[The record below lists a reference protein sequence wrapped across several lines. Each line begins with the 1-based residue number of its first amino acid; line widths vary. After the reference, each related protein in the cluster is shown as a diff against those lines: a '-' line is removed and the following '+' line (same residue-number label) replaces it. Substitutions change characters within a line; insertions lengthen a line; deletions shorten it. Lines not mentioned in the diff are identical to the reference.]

1 MKRSRRWVRTA
12 AVSWAAV
19 RSVAGW
25 AAVRSVTGR
34 GGVAFAGVLAV
45 SLVAVLAAAP
55 ADAPVADAARRG
67 DVDTVRNLLQRGVDV
82 QTAQADGMTALHWAA
97 LRSDVVLA
105 ETLIYAGANLEAAT
119 RIGQH
124 TPLHAASR
132 TGQPGVVR
140 ALLDAG
146 ADPRARTASG
156 ATALHLAAQA
166 GSGEAVAALLDRGAD
181 IDAQEHTWGQTPLMF
196 AAAANRL
203 DPVNVLMERGAD
215 LEIATRV
222 VDLPGLDADDRAAAY
237 RRQEVLDGFRDAAP
251 PHERQGWRPSPSQ
264 VQAAI
269 RAARQVQ
276 AFPETAPEDGD
287 GRRLSRGT
295 PRDYTERVGKQG
307 GLTALLHAAR
317 GGHTDVALA
326 LLYAGADIDRV
337 SGDHTS
343 PLQIATMNGH
353 FDLALRLIERGADP
367 NVATDAG
374 ATPLFAAL
382 NLQWAPR
389 ARYPQPR
396 AHDQQEAGYLDVM
409 EALLEAGA
417 NPNVRLDKHLWY
429 MSYNHC
435 CSESVDGATPFWRAA
450 YATDVPAM
458 KLLIAH
464 GADPHV
470 PTRAPE
476 PRRRRDGGAPDP
488 SGLPPTVP
496 GGPGVWPL
504 HAASG
509 VGYGEGFE
517 SNAHRHVP
525 DGWMPSVRY
534 LIEEVGVDVNARD
547 HDGYNAVHHAA
558 ARGDTEMVRYLVSRG
573 ADVMAVSRRGQTTA
587 DMANGPY
594 QRTLPF
600 PETLGYLEGLGAV
613 NNDNCVS
620 C

>member
-1 MKRSRRWVRTA
+1 MKLSLRA
-12 AVSWAAV
+12 GAVV
-19 RSVAGW
+19 MM
-25 AAVRSVTGR
+25 
-34 GGVAFAGVLAV
+34 
-45 SLVAVLAAAP
+45 LAALCAAP
-55 ADAPVADAARRG
+55 SLWSVVVAAAADSPVADAASRG
-67 DVDTVRNLLQRGVDV
+67 DEETVRALLERGADV
-82 QTAQADGMTALHWAA
+82 QTARPDGMTALHWAA
-97 LRSDVVLA
+97 MRSDLEVTEML
-105 ETLIYAGANLEAAT
+105 LYAGANLEATT

-124 TPLHAASR
+124 TPLHVAGRSGRA
-132 TGQPGVVR
+132 PVVQ
-140 ALLDAG
+140 ALLEAG
-146 ADPRARTASG
+146 ADPQAATASG
-156 ATALHLAAQA
+156 ATPLHLAAQA
-166 GSGEAVAALLDRGAD
+166 GNAAAAAALIDHGAD
-181 IDAQEHTWGQTPLMF
+181 VNARERTWGQTPLMF
-196 AAAANRL
+196 AAASNRL
-203 DPVNVLMERGAD
+203 GPVNVLMERGAD
-215 LEIATRV
+215 FEIATRV
-222 VDLPGLDADDRAAAY
+222 VDLPALDAMDRAAAA
-237 RRQEVLDGFRDAAP
+237 RRQQVLEGFRSAAP
-251 PHERQGWRPSPSQ
+251 PHEQTGWQPTASE
-264 VQAAI
+264 VQTAV
-269 RAARQVQ
+269 RAAREVQ
-276 AFPETAPEDGD
+276 ALADIPSGGD
-287 GRRLSRGT
+287 GPQLERGT
-295 PRDYTERVGKQG
+295 PRAYTERVGVQG

-317 GGHTDVALA
+317 QGHSEVAMA
-326 LLYAGADIDRV
+326 LLYAGADINRV

-396 AHDQQEAGYLDVM
+396 AHDQQEATYLDVM

-417 NPNVRLDKHLWY
+417 NPNVRLEKHLWY

-435 CSESVDGATPFWRAA
+435 CSESVDGSTPFWRAA
-450 YATDVPAM
+450 YATDVEAM
-458 KLLIAH
+458 KLLRAY

-470 PTRAPE
+470 PTRAPQ
-476 PRRRRDGGAPDP
+476 PRRRNGVSAAEAPPDP
-488 SGLPPTVP
+488 SGLPPVEP

-525 DGWMPSVRY
+525 DGWLPSVKY
-534 LIEEVGVDVNARD
+534 LVEEVGVDVNARD
-547 HDGYNAVHHAA
+547 HEGYTAAHHAA
-558 ARGDTEMVRYLVSRG
+558 ARGDTELVLYLVEQG

-600 PETLGYLEGLGAV
+600 PDTLALLEGLGAV

>member
-1 MKRSRRWVRTA
+1 MRTLQQAGTA
-12 AVSWAAV
+12 AARGRRSGGAA
-19 RSVAGW
+19 AGRFRRAVLT
-25 AAVRSVTGR
+25 AAAA
-34 GGVAFAGVLAV
+34 AFAA
-45 SLVAVLAAAP
+45 AAPAAP
-55 ADAPVADAARRG
+55 ADAPVADAASRG
-67 DVDTVRNLLQRGVDV
+67 DVEAVRGLLRRGADV
-82 QTAQADGMTALHWAA
+82 QTAQADGLTALHWAA
-97 LRSDVVLA
+97 MRNDVELA
-105 ETLIYAGANLEAAT
+105 ETLLYAGANLEAAT
-119 RIGQH
+119 RLGRH

-132 TGQPGVVR
+132 TGRPGVVR
-140 ALLDAG
+140 ALLAAG
-146 ADPRARTASG
+146 ADPRAATASG

-166 GSGEAVAALLDRGAD
+166 GGAEAVAALLDHGAD
-181 IDAQEHTWGQTPLMF
+181 VDAREDTWGQTPLMF
-196 AAAANRL
+196 AAAANRPG
-203 DPVNVLMERGAD
+203 PVNVLMERGAD

-222 VDLPGLDADDRAAAY
+222 VDLPALDAVDRAAAY
-237 RRQEVLDGFRDAAP
+237 RRQEVLDGFRAAAP
-251 PHERQGWRPSPSQ
+251 PHERQGWRPTAAQ
-264 VQAAI
+264 VQAAV

-276 AFPETAPEDGD
+276 AFPETAKQDGE

-295 PRDYTERVGKQG
+295 PREYTERVGRQG

-317 GGHTDVALA
+317 QGHVDVALA
-326 LLYAGADIDRV
+326 LLYAGADVDRV
-337 SGDHTS
+337 SGDGTS

-353 FDLALRLIERGADP
+353 FDLALRLVERGADP

-396 AHDQQEAGYLDVM
+396 AHDQQEATYLDVM

-417 NPNVRLDKHLWY
+417 NPNVRLEKHLWY

-450 YATDVPAM
+450 YATDVAAM
-458 KLLIAH
+458 RLLAAH

-476 PRRRRDGGAPDP
+476 PRRRREGDAPDP
-488 SGLPPTVP
+488 SGLPPAAP

-525 DGWMPSVRY
+525 DGWLPAVRY
-534 LIEEVGVDVNARD
+534 LVEEVGVDVNARD
-547 HDGYNAVHHAA
+547 HDGYNALHHAA
-558 ARGDTEMVRYLVSRG
+558 ARGDTALARYLVERG

-600 PETLGYLEGLGAV
+600 PETLAYLESLGAV

>member
-1 MKRSRRWVRTA
+1 MNRWTLRSGMTIALCAVPALLSVLVAA
-12 AVSWAAV
+12 AV
-19 RSVAGW
+19 
-25 AAVRSVTGR
+25 
-34 GGVAFAGVLAV
+34 
-45 SLVAVLAAAP
+45 
-55 ADAPVADAARRG
+55 DAPVADAARRG
-67 DVDTVRNLLQRGVDV
+67 DGEAVRALLERGVDV

-97 LRSDVVLA
+97 MRSDLDLA

-124 TPLHAASR
+124 TPLHVASR
-132 TGQPGVVR
+132 TGQSGVAR
-140 ALLDAG
+140 ALLEAG
-146 ADPRARTASG
+146 ADPHAATTSG
-156 ATALHLAAQA
+156 ATPLHLAAQA
-166 GSGEAVAALLDRGAD
+166 GSAEAVAALLDHGAD
-181 IDAQEHTWGQTPLMF
+181 VNVQENTWGQTPLMF
-196 AAAANRL
+196 AAASNRVG
-203 DPVNVLMERGAD
+203 PVNVLMERGAE
-215 LEIATRV
+215 LETVTRV
-222 VDLPGLDADDRAAAY
+222 VDLPALDAEDRAAAY
-237 RRQEVLDGFRDAAP
+237 RRQEVLDGFRAAAP
-251 PHERQGWRPSPSQ
+251 PHEQTGWQPTASQ

-276 AFPETAPEDGD
+276 AFPETAKEDSD

-317 GGHTDVALA
+317 QGHIDVAMA
-326 LLYAGADIDRV
+326 LIYAGADIDHV
-337 SGDHTS
+337 SGDNTS

-353 FDLALRLIERGADP
+353 FDLALRLIERGAAP
-367 NVATDAG
+367 NIATNGG

-396 AHDQQEAGYLDVM
+396 AHDQQEATYLDAM

-417 NPNVRLDKHLWY
+417 NPNVRLENHLWY

-450 YATDVPAM
+450 YATDVAAM
-458 KLLIAH
+458 RLLMAH
-464 GADPHV
+464 GADPNV

-476 PRRRRDGGAPDP
+476 PRRRRDGSQPDP
-488 SGLPPTVP
+488 SGLPPSVP

-525 DGWMPSVRY
+525 DGWLPSVHY
-534 LIEEVGVDVNARD
+534 LIEEVGVDVNVRD
-547 HDGYNAVHHAA
+547 HDGYNVLHHAA
-558 ARGDTEMVRYLVSRG
+558 ARGDTELVQYLVEQG
-573 ADVMAVSRRGQTTA
+573 AEVMAVSRRGQTTA

>member
-1 MKRSRRWVRTA
+1 MNGSLRWGFTA
-12 AVSWAAV
+12 ALCAAP
-19 RSVAGW
+19 
-25 AAVRSVTGR
+25 
-34 GGVAFAGVLAV
+34 FL
-45 SLVAVLAAAP
+45 LAVLAAAP
-55 ADAPVADAARRG
+55 ADAPVADAASRG
-67 DVDTVRNLLQRGVDV
+67 DVEGVRGLLQRGIDV

-97 LRSDVVLA
+97 MRSDLELA
-105 ETLIYAGANLEAAT
+105 ETLLYAGANLEATT

-124 TPLHAASR
+124 TPLHVASR
-132 TGQPGVVR
+132 SGQPGVLR
-140 ALLDAG
+140 ALLEAG
-146 ADPRARTASG
+146 ADPHALTASG
-156 ATALHLAAQA
+156 ATALHLAAGA
-166 GSGEAVAALLDRGAD
+166 GSAEAVAALVDHGAD
-181 IDAQEHTWGQTPLMF
+181 IDARENTWGQTPLMF
-196 AAAANRL
+196 AAAADRVG
-203 DPVNVLMERGAD
+203 PVTVLMERGAD

-222 VDLPGLDADDRAAAY
+222 VDLPALDAEDRAAAY
-237 RRQEVLDGFRDAAP
+237 RRQEVLDGFRAAAP
-251 PHERQGWRPSPSQ
+251 PHEQTGWQPTASQ

-276 AFPETAPEDGD
+276 AFPETAKQDND

-295 PRDYTERVGKQG
+295 PRDYTERVGRQG

-317 GGHTDVALA
+317 QGHIDVAMA
-326 LLYAGADIDRV
+326 LVYAGADIDRV

-367 NVATDAG
+367 NIATDGG

-396 AHDQQEAGYLDVM
+396 AHDQQEASYLDVM

-417 NPNVRLDKHLWY
+417 NPNVRTNNHLWY

-450 YATDVPAM
+450 YATDVAAM
-458 KLLIAH
+458 KMLMAH
-464 GADPHV
+464 GADPDI

-476 PRRRRDGGAPDP
+476 PRRRRDDNFPDL
-488 SGLPPTVP
+488 SGLPPAVP

-525 DGWMPSVRY
+525 DGWMPSVKY

-547 HDGYNAVHHAA
+547 HDGYNALHHAA
-558 ARGDTEMVRYLVSRG
+558 ARGDTELVRYLVEKG
-573 ADVMAVSRRGQTTA
+573 ADVLAISRRGQTTA

>member
-1 MKRSRRWVRTA
+1 MNRWTLRSGMTIA
-12 AVSWAAV
+12 LCAVPALL
-19 RSVAGW
+19 SV
-25 AAVRSVTGR
+25 
-34 GGVAFAGVLAV
+34 
-45 SLVAVLAAAP
+45 LVAAP
-55 ADAPVADAARRG
+55 VDAPVADAARRG
-67 DVDTVRNLLQRGVDV
+67 DAEAVRALLERGVDV

-97 LRSDVVLA
+97 MRSDLDLA
-105 ETLIYAGANLEAAT
+105 ETLIYAGANLEATT

-124 TPLHAASR
+124 TPLHVASR
-132 TGQPGVVR
+132 TGQSTVVR

-146 ADPRARTASG
+146 ADPHAATSSG
-156 ATALHLAAQA
+156 ATPLHLAAQA
-166 GSGEAVAALLDRGAD
+166 GSAEAVAALLDHGAD
-181 IDAQEHTWGQTPLMF
+181 VNVQEHTWGQTPLMF
-196 AAAANRL
+196 AAASNRVG
-203 DPVNVLMERGAD
+203 PVNVLMERGAE
-215 LEIATRV
+215 LETVTRV
-222 VDLPGLDADDRAAAY
+222 VDLPALDAVDRAAAY
-237 RRQEVLDGFRDAAP
+237 RRQEVLDGFRAAAP
-251 PHERQGWRPSPSQ
+251 PHEQQGWQPTASQ

-276 AFPETAPEDGD
+276 AFPETAKEDSD

-295 PRDYTERVGKQG
+295 PRDYTERVGAQG

-317 GGHTDVALA
+317 QGHTDVAMA
-326 LLYAGADIDRV
+326 LIYAGADIDKV

-367 NVATDAG
+367 NIATDGG
-374 ATPLFAAL
+374 AMPLFAAL

-396 AHDQQEAGYLDVM
+396 AHDQQEASYLDVM

-417 NPNVRLDKHLWY
+417 NPNVRLNNHLWY

-435 CSESVDGATPFWRAA
+435 CSESVDGASPFWRAA
-450 YATDVPAM
+450 YATDVAAM
-458 KLLIAH
+458 RLLMAH
-464 GADPHV
+464 GADPTV

-476 PRRRRDGGAPDP
+476 PRRPRDSSEPDP
-488 SGLPPTVP
+488 SGLSPAVP

-525 DGWMPSVRY
+525 DGWLPSVKY
-534 LIEEVGVDVNARD
+534 LIEEVGVDVNGRD
-547 HDGYNAVHHAA
+547 HDGYNALHHAA
-558 ARGDTEMVRYLVSRG
+558 ARGDTELVRYLVAQG
-573 ADVMAVSRRGQTTA
+573 ADVMAISRRGQTTA

-600 PETLGYLEGLGAV
+600 PETLTYLEGLGAA

>member
-1 MKRSRRWVRTA
+1 MNRSLRWGLTA
-12 AVSWAAV
+12 ALCAAP
-19 RSVAGW
+19 A
-25 AAVRSVTGR
+25 
-34 GGVAFAGVLAV
+34 L
-45 SLVAVLAAAP
+45 LAVLAAAP
-55 ADAPVADAARRG
+55 ADAPVADAASRG
-67 DVDTVRNLLQRGVDV
+67 DVEAVRSLLQRGVDV

-97 LRSDVVLA
+97 MRSDVELA
-105 ETLIYAGANLEAAT
+105 ETLIYAGAHLEVTT

-124 TPLHAASR
+124 TPLHVASR
-132 TGQPGVVR
+132 SGQSAVAR
-140 ALLDAG
+140 MLLEAG
-146 ADPRARTASG
+146 ADAHATTTSG

-166 GSGEAVAALLDRGAD
+166 GSSEAAAALIDHGAD
-181 IDAQEHTWGQTPLMF
+181 IDARESTWGQTPLMF
-196 AAAANRL
+196 AAAANRVG
-203 DPVNVLMERGAD
+203 PVTVLMERGAD

-222 VDLPGLDADDRAAAY
+222 VDLPALDAEDRAAAY
-237 RRQEVLDGFRDAAP
+237 RRQEVLDGFRAAAP
-251 PHERQGWRPSPSQ
+251 PHEQTGWQPTASQ

-276 AFPETAPEDGD
+276 AFPETAKQDNE

-295 PRDYTERVGKQG
+295 PRDYTERVGRQG

-317 GGHTDVALA
+317 QGHIDVAMA
-326 LLYAGADIDRV
+326 LVYAGADIDRV

-353 FDLALRLIERGADP
+353 FDLALRLIERGANPD
-367 NVATDAG
+367 VATDGG

-396 AHDQQEAGYLDVM
+396 AHDQQVASYLDVM
-409 EALLEAGA
+409 EGLLEAGA
-417 NPNVRLDKHLWY
+417 NPNVRTNNHLWY

-450 YATDVPAM
+450 YATDVAAM
-458 KLLIAH
+458 KLLMAH
-464 GADPHV
+464 GADPNI

-476 PRRRRDGGAPDP
+476 PRRRNEGNTPDP
-488 SGLPPTVP
+488 SGLPPAVP

-525 DGWMPSVRY
+525 DGWIPSVKY

-547 HDGYNAVHHAA
+547 HDGYNALHHAA
-558 ARGDTEMVRYLVSRG
+558 ARGDTELVQYLVEQG
-573 ADVMAVSRRGQTTA
+573 ADVMAISRRGQTTA

>member
-1 MKRSRRWVRTA
+1 MNRWSLRAGLTIALCAVPALLSVIVAA
-12 AVSWAAV
+12 AV
-19 RSVAGW
+19 
-25 AAVRSVTGR
+25 
-34 GGVAFAGVLAV
+34 
-45 SLVAVLAAAP
+45 
-55 ADAPVADAARRG
+55 DAPVADAARRG
-67 DVDTVRNLLQRGVDV
+67 DAEAVRTLLERGVDV

-97 LRSDVVLA
+97 MRSDLELA
-105 ETLIYAGANLEAAT
+105 ETLIYAGANLDAAT

-124 TPLHAASR
+124 TPLHVASR
-132 TGQPGVVR
+132 TGQSDVVR
-140 ALLDAG
+140 ALLEAG
-146 ADPRARTASG
+146 SDPHATTTSG
-156 ATALHLAAQA
+156 ATPLHLAAQA
-166 GSGEAVAALLDRGAD
+166 GSAEAVAALLDHGAD
-181 IDAQEHTWGQTPLMF
+181 IDVQEDTWGQTPLMF
-196 AAAANRL
+196 AAAANRIG
-203 DPVNVLMERGAD
+203 PVTVLMERGAK
-215 LEIATRV
+215 LETTTRV
-222 VDLPGLDADDRAAAY
+222 VDLAALDSEDRAAAY
-237 RRQEVLDGFRDAAP
+237 RRQEVLDGFRAAAP
-251 PHERQGWRPSPSQ
+251 PHEQQGWQPTASQ

-276 AFPETAPEDGD
+276 AFPETARADSD

-295 PRDYTERVGKQG
+295 PRDYTERVGAQG

-317 GGHTDVALA
+317 QGHTDVALA
-326 LLYAGADIDRV
+326 LLYAGADVDHV
-337 SGDHTS
+337 SGDNTS

-353 FDLALRLIERGADP
+353 FDLALRLIERDADP
-367 NVATDAG
+367 NIATDGG

-396 AHDQQEAGYLDVM
+396 AHDQQEASYLDVM

-417 NPNVRLDKHLWY
+417 NPNVRLANHLWY

-450 YATDVPAM
+450 YATDVAAM
-458 KLLIAH
+458 RLLMAH
-464 GADPHV
+464 GADPNV

-476 PRRRRDGGAPDP
+476 PRRRRDGSEPDP
-488 SGLPPTVP
+488 SGLPPVVP
-496 GGPGVWPL
+496 GGSGVWPL

-525 DGWMPSVRY
+525 DAWLPSVKY

-547 HDGYNAVHHAA
+547 HDGYNVLHHAA
-558 ARGDTEMVRYLVSRG
+558 ARGDTELVRYLVEQG
-573 ADVMAVSRRGQTTA
+573 ADVMAVSRRGQTTV

-600 PETLGYLEGLGAV
+600 PETLAYLESLGAV

>member
-1 MKRSRRWVRTA
+1 MNGSLRWGFTA
-12 AVSWAAV
+12 ALCAAP
-19 RSVAGW
+19 
-25 AAVRSVTGR
+25 
-34 GGVAFAGVLAV
+34 FL
-45 SLVAVLAAAP
+45 LAVLAAAP
-55 ADAPVADAARRG
+55 ADAPVADAASRG
-67 DVDTVRNLLQRGVDV
+67 DVEAVRGLLQRGIDV

-97 LRSDVVLA
+97 MRSDLELA
-105 ETLIYAGANLEAAT
+105 ETLLYAGANLEATT

-124 TPLHAASR
+124 TPLHVASR
-132 TGQPGVVR
+132 SGQPGVLR
-140 ALLDAG
+140 ALLEAG
-146 ADPRARTASG
+146 ADPHALTASG
-156 ATALHLAAQA
+156 ATALHLAAGA
-166 GSGEAVAALLDRGAD
+166 GSAEAVAALVDHGAD
-181 IDAQEHTWGQTPLMF
+181 IDARENTWGQTPLMF
-196 AAAANRL
+196 AAAADRVG
-203 DPVNVLMERGAD
+203 PVTVLMERGAD

-222 VDLPGLDADDRAAAY
+222 VDLPALDAEDRAAAY
-237 RRQEVLDGFRDAAP
+237 RRQEVLDGFRAAAP
-251 PHERQGWRPSPSQ
+251 PHEQTGWQPTASQ

-276 AFPETAPEDGD
+276 AFPETAKQDNE

-295 PRDYTERVGKQG
+295 PRDYTERVGRQG

-317 GGHTDVALA
+317 QGHIDVAMA
-326 LLYAGADIDRV
+326 LVYAGADIDRV
-337 SGDHTS
+337 SGDYTS

-367 NVATDAG
+367 NIATDGG

-396 AHDQQEAGYLDVM
+396 AHDQQEATYLDVM
-409 EALLEAGA
+409 EALLESGA
-417 NPNVRLDKHLWY
+417 DPNVRLAKHLWY

-450 YATDVPAM
+450 YATDVEAM
-458 KLLIAH
+458 KLLRAY

-476 PRRRRDGGAPDP
+476 PRRRRDGEAAPDP
-488 SGLPPTVP
+488 SGLPPVEA
-496 GGPGVWPL
+496 GDPGVWPI

-525 DGWMPSVRY
+525 DGWLPSVRY
-534 LIEEVGVDVNARD
+534 LVEEIGVDVNIRD
-547 HDGYNAVHHAA
+547 HEGYTALHHAA
-558 ARGDTEMVRYLVSRG
+558 ARGDTGMVRYLVEQG
-573 ADVMAVSRRGQTTA
+573 GDVMVVSRRGQTTA

-600 PETLGYLEGLGAV
+600 PETLALLEGLGAV

>member
-1 MKRSRRWVRTA
+1 MNGSLRWGFTA
-12 AVSWAAV
+12 ALCAAP
-19 RSVAGW
+19 A
-25 AAVRSVTGR
+25 
-34 GGVAFAGVLAV
+34 L
-45 SLVAVLAAAP
+45 LVVLAAAP
-55 ADAPVADAARRG
+55 ADAPVADAASRG
-67 DVDTVRNLLQRGVDV
+67 DVEAVRGLLQRGVDV

-97 LRSDVVLA
+97 MRSDVELA
-105 ETLIYAGANLEAAT
+105 ETLIYAGAHLEATT

-124 TPLHAASR
+124 TPLHVASR
-132 TGQPGVVR
+132 SGQPGVLR
-140 ALLDAG
+140 ALLEAG
-146 ADPRARTASG
+146 ADPHALTASG
-156 ATALHLAAQA
+156 ATALHLAAGA
-166 GSGEAVAALLDRGAD
+166 GSGEAVAVLIDHGAD
-181 IDAQEHTWGQTPLMF
+181 IDARENTWGQTPLMF
-196 AAAANRL
+196 AAAANRFG
-203 DPVNVLMERGAD
+203 PVNVLMERGAN
-215 LEIATRV
+215 LETATRV
-222 VDLPGLDADDRAAAY
+222 VDLPDLDAEDRAAAY
-237 RRQEVLDGFRDAAP
+237 RRQEVLDGFRAAAP
-251 PHERQGWRPSPSQ
+251 PHEQTGWQPTAAQ

-276 AFPETAPEDGD
+276 AFPETAKEDSD

-317 GGHTDVALA
+317 QGHIDVALA
-326 LLYAGADIDRV
+326 LVYAGADIDRV
-337 SGDHTS
+337 SGDGTS

-353 FDLALRLIERGADP
+353 FDLAMRLIERGADP
-367 NVATDAG
+367 NVATDGG

-396 AHDQQEAGYLDVM
+396 AHDQQEATYLDVM
-409 EALLEAGA
+409 EGLLEAGA
-417 NPNVRLDKHLWY
+417 NPNVRTNNHLWY

-450 YATDVPAM
+450 YATDVAAM
-458 KLLIAH
+458 KLLMAH
-464 GADPHV
+464 GADPNI

-476 PRRRRDGGAPDP
+476 PRRRRDDNFPDP
-488 SGLPPTVP
+488 SGLPPAVP

-525 DGWMPSVRY
+525 DGWLPSVKY

-547 HDGYNAVHHAA
+547 HDGYNALHHAA
-558 ARGDTEMVRYLVSRG
+558 ARGDTELVRYLVEKG
-573 ADVMAVSRRGQTTA
+573 ADVLAISRRGQTTA

>member
-1 MKRSRRWVRTA
+1 MSQPGRWRFA
-12 AVSWAAV
+12 AALCAAP
-19 RSVAGW
+19 AL
-25 AAVRSVTGR
+25 
-34 GGVAFAGVLAV
+34 F
-45 SLVAVLAAAP
+45 AVLAAAP

-67 DVDTVRNLLQRGVDV
+67 DGEAVRRLLRQGVDV

-97 LRSDVVLA
+97 LRSDVALA
-105 ETLIYAGANLEAAT
+105 ETLIYAGAHLEAAT

-132 TGQPGVVR
+132 SGQPGVVR
-140 ALLDAG
+140 ALLNAG
-146 ADPRARTASG
+146 ADAHATTTSG
-156 ATALHLAAQA
+156 ATPLHLAAQA
-166 GSGEAVAALLDRGAD
+166 GSGSAVAALLDHGAD
-181 IDAQEHTWGQTPLMF
+181 IDAREHTWGQTPLMF
-196 AAAANRL
+196 AAAANRVS
-203 DPVNVLMERGAD
+203 PVNVLMERGAD
-215 LEIATRV
+215 LEITTRV
-222 VDLPGLDADDRAAAY
+222 ADLPVLDAEDRAAAF
-237 RRQEVLDGFRDAAP
+237 RRQEVLDGFRAAAP
-251 PHERQGWRPSPSQ
+251 PHEQTGWQPTASQ

-276 AFPETAPEDGD
+276 AFPETASADSD
-287 GRRLSRGT
+287 GRRLTRGT
-295 PRDYTERVGKQG
+295 PRDYTERVGRQG

-317 GGHTDVALA
+317 GGHADVALA
-326 LLYAGADIDRV
+326 LIYAGADIDAV

-353 FDLALRLIERGADP
+353 FDLALRLLEQGADP
-367 NVATDAG
+367 NIATEGG

-396 AHDQQEAGYLDVM
+396 AHDQQQATYLDVM
-409 EALLEAGA
+409 KALLEAGA
-417 NPNVRLDKHLWY
+417 NPNARLDNHLWY

-450 YATDVPAM
+450 YATDVAAM
-458 KLLIAH
+458 RLLMAH
-464 GADPHV
+464 GADPGV
-470 PTRAPE
+470 PTRAPQ
-476 PRRRRDGGAPDP
+476 PRRRSNDGAPDP
-488 SGLPPTVP
+488 SGLPPAVP

-547 HDGYNAVHHAA
+547 HDGYNALHHAA
-558 ARGDTEMVRYLVSRG
+558 ARGDTELVRYLVEQG

>member
-1 MKRSRRWVRTA
+1 MNRWSLRSGMTIA
-12 AVSWAAV
+12 LCAVPALL
-19 RSVAGW
+19 SV
-25 AAVRSVTGR
+25 
-34 GGVAFAGVLAV
+34 
-45 SLVAVLAAAP
+45 LVAAP
-55 ADAPVADAARRG
+55 VDAPVADAARRG
-67 DVDTVRNLLQRGVDV
+67 DAEAVRTLLERGVDV

-97 LRSDVVLA
+97 MRSDLDLA
-105 ETLIYAGANLEAAT
+105 ETLIYAGANLEATT

-124 TPLHAASR
+124 TPLHVASR
-132 TGQPGVVR
+132 TGQPTVVR
-140 ALLDAG
+140 ALLGAG
-146 ADPRARTASG
+146 ADPHAATSSG
-156 ATALHLAAQA
+156 ATPLHLAAQA
-166 GSGEAVAALLDRGAD
+166 GSAEAVAALLDHGAD
-181 IDAQEHTWGQTPLMF
+181 VNVQEHTWGQTPLMF
-196 AAAANRL
+196 AAASNRVG
-203 DPVNVLMERGAD
+203 PVTVLMERGAE
-215 LEIATRV
+215 LETVTRV
-222 VDLPGLDADDRAAAY
+222 VDLPALDAVDRAAAY
-237 RRQEVLDGFRDAAP
+237 RRQEVLDGFRAAAP
-251 PHERQGWRPSPSQ
+251 PHEQQGWQPTASQ

-276 AFPETAPEDGD
+276 AFPETAKEDSD

-295 PRDYTERVGKQG
+295 PRDYTERVGAQG

-317 GGHTDVALA
+317 QGHTDVAMA
-326 LLYAGADIDRV
+326 LIYAGADIDKV

-367 NVATDAG
+367 NIATDGG
-374 ATPLFAAL
+374 AMPLFAAL

-396 AHDQQEAGYLDVM
+396 AHDQQEASYLDVM

-417 NPNVRLDKHLWY
+417 NPNVRLNNHLWY

-435 CSESVDGATPFWRAA
+435 CSESVDGASPFWRAA
-450 YATDVPAM
+450 YATDVAAM
-458 KLLIAH
+458 RLLMAH
-464 GADPHV
+464 GADPTV

-476 PRRRRDGGAPDP
+476 PRRPRDSSEPDP
-488 SGLPPTVP
+488 SGLPPAVP

-525 DGWMPSVRY
+525 DGWLPSVKY

-547 HDGYNAVHHAA
+547 HDGYNALHHAA
-558 ARGDTEMVRYLVSRG
+558 ARGDTELVRYLVEQG
-573 ADVMAVSRRGQTTA
+573 ADVMAISRRGQTTA

>member
-1 MKRSRRWVRTA
+1 MNRWSLRAGLTIALCAVPALLSVLVAA
-12 AVSWAAV
+12 AV
-19 RSVAGW
+19 
-25 AAVRSVTGR
+25 
-34 GGVAFAGVLAV
+34 
-45 SLVAVLAAAP
+45 
-55 ADAPVADAARRG
+55 DAPVADAARRG
-67 DVDTVRNLLQRGVDV
+67 NAEAVRTLLERGVDV

-97 LRSDVVLA
+97 MRSDLELA

-124 TPLHAASR
+124 TPLHVASR
-132 TGQPGVVR
+132 TGQSDVVR
-140 ALLDAG
+140 ALLEAG
-146 ADPRARTASG
+146 SDPHATTTSG
-156 ATALHLAAQA
+156 ATPLHLAAQA
-166 GSGEAVAALLDRGAD
+166 GSAEAVAALLDHGAD
-181 IDAQEHTWGQTPLMF
+181 IDVQEDTWGQTPLMF
-196 AAAANRL
+196 AAAANRIG
-203 DPVNVLMERGAD
+203 PVNVLMERGAK
-215 LEIATRV
+215 LETATRV
-222 VDLPGLDADDRAAAY
+222 VDLPALDSEDRAAAF
-237 RRQEVLDGFRDAAP
+237 RRQEVLDGFRAAAP
-251 PHERQGWRPSPSQ
+251 PHQQQGWQPTASQ

-276 AFPETAPEDGD
+276 AFPETARADSD

-295 PRDYTERVGKQG
+295 PRDYTERVGAQG

-317 GGHTDVALA
+317 QGHTDVALA
-326 LLYAGADIDRV
+326 LLYAGADIDHV
-337 SGDHTS
+337 SGDNTS

-353 FDLALRLIERGADP
+353 FDLASRLIERGADP
-367 NVATDAG
+367 NIATDGG

-396 AHDQQEAGYLDVM
+396 AHDQQEASYLDVM

-417 NPNVRLDKHLWY
+417 SPNVRLANHLWY

-450 YATDVPAM
+450 YATDVAAM
-458 KLLIAH
+458 RLLMAH
-464 GADPHV
+464 GADPNV

-476 PRRRRDGGAPDP
+476 PRRRRDGNAPDP
-488 SGLPPTVP
+488 SGLPPAVP

-525 DGWMPSVRY
+525 DGWIPSVKY
-534 LIEEVGVDVNARD
+534 LIEEVGVDVNVRD
-547 HDGYNAVHHAA
+547 HDGYNVLHHAA
-558 ARGDTEMVRYLVSRG
+558 ARGDTELVRYLVEQG
-573 ADVMAVSRRGQTTA
+573 ADVLAVSRRGQTTA

-600 PETLGYLEGLGAV
+600 PETLAYLESLGAV

>member
-1 MKRSRRWVRTA
+1 MNRWSLRAGLTIALCAVPALLSVLVAA
-12 AVSWAAV
+12 AV
-19 RSVAGW
+19 
-25 AAVRSVTGR
+25 
-34 GGVAFAGVLAV
+34 
-45 SLVAVLAAAP
+45 
-55 ADAPVADAARRG
+55 DAPVADAARRG
-67 DVDTVRNLLQRGVDV
+67 DAEAVRTLLERGVDV
-82 QTAQADGMTALHWAA
+82 QTAQADGMTALHWAGM
-97 LRSDVVLA
+97 RSDLDLA
-105 ETLIYAGANLEAAT
+105 ETLIYAGANLEATT

-124 TPLHAASR
+124 TPLHVASR
-132 TGQPGVVR
+132 TGQSTVVR
-140 ALLDAG
+140 TLLDAG
-146 ADPRARTASG
+146 ADPHAATSSG
-156 ATALHLAAQA
+156 ATPLHLAAQA
-166 GSGEAVAALLDRGAD
+166 GSAEAVAALLDHGAD
-181 IDAQEHTWGQTPLMF
+181 VNVQEHTWGQTPLMF
-196 AAAANRL
+196 AAASNRVG
-203 DPVNVLMERGAD
+203 PVNVLMERGAK
-215 LEIATRV
+215 LETTTRV
-222 VDLPGLDADDRAAAY
+222 VDLPALDSEDRAAAY
-237 RRQEVLDGFRDAAP
+237 RRQEVLDGFRAAAP
-251 PHERQGWRPSPSQ
+251 PHEQQGWQPTASQ
-264 VQAAI
+264 VQASI

-276 AFPETAPEDGD
+276 AFPETARADSD

-295 PRDYTERVGKQG
+295 PRDYTERVGTQG

-317 GGHTDVALA
+317 QGHTDVALA
-326 LLYAGADIDRV
+326 LLYAGADVDHV
-337 SGDHTS
+337 SGDNTS

-367 NVATDAG
+367 DITTDGG

-396 AHDQQEAGYLDVM
+396 AHDQQEASYLDVM

-417 NPNVRLDKHLWY
+417 NPNVRLANHLWY

-450 YATDVPAM
+450 YATDVAAM
-458 KLLIAH
+458 RLLMAH
-464 GADPHV
+464 GADPNV

-476 PRRRRDGGAPDP
+476 PRRRRDSSEPDP
-488 SGLPPTVP
+488 SGLPPAVP

-525 DGWMPSVRY
+525 DGWIPSVKY
-534 LIEEVGVDVNARD
+534 LLEEVGVDVNARD
-547 HDGYNAVHHAA
+547 HDGYNVLHHAA
-558 ARGDTEMVRYLVSRG
+558 ARGDTELVRYLVEQG
-573 ADVMAVSRRGQTTA
+573 ADVVAVSRRGQTTA

-600 PETLGYLEGLGAV
+600 PETLAYLESLGAV

>member
-1 MKRSRRWVRTA
+1 MRTLKPARTRTARGKRAGGRSRRARWTA
-12 AVSWAAV
+12 AV
-19 RSVAGW
+19 
-25 AAVRSVTGR
+25 
-34 GGVAFAGVLAV
+34 LAV
-45 SLVAVLAAAP
+45 FIAPALAVLAAAP
-55 ADAPVADAARRG
+55 ADAPVADAASRG
-67 DVDTVRNLLQRGVDV
+67 DLEAVRGLLQRGVDV

-97 LRSDVVLA
+97 MRSDAALA
-105 ETLIYAGANLEAAT
+105 ETLLYAGANLEAAT

-124 TPLHAASR
+124 TPLHVASR
-132 TGQPGVVR
+132 TGRPEVVR
-140 ALLDAG
+140 VLLEAG
-146 ADPRARTASG
+146 ADPHAITGSG

-166 GSGEAVAALLDRGAD
+166 GSAEAVAALLDHGAD
-181 IDAQEHTWGQTPLMF
+181 VDARERTWGQTPLMF
-196 AAAANRL
+196 AAGANRL
-203 DPVNVLMERGAD
+203 GPVNVLMERGAD
-215 LEIATRV
+215 LETATRV
-222 VDLPGLDADDRAAAY
+222 VDLPAVDAVDRAAAW
-237 RRQEVLDGFRDAAP
+237 RRQEVLDGFRAAAP
-251 PHERQGWRPSPSQ
+251 PHERQGWRPTASQ

-276 AFPETAPEDGD
+276 AFPETAPQDND
-287 GRRLSRGT
+287 GRTLSRGT
-295 PRDYTERVGKQG
+295 PRAYTERVGRQG

-317 GGHTDVALA
+317 QGHTDVALA
-326 LLYAGADIDRV
+326 LLYAGADVDHV
-337 SGDHTS
+337 SGDGTS

-353 FDLALRLIERGADP
+353 FDLALRLVERGADP

-396 AHDQQEAGYLDVM
+396 AHDQQEATYLDVM
-409 EALLEAGA
+409 EALLAAGA
-417 NPNVRLDKHLWY
+417 NPNVRLAKHLWY

-450 YATDVPAM
+450 YATDVAAM
-458 KLLIAH
+458 RLLAAH
-464 GADPHV
+464 GADPNV

-476 PRRRRDGGAPDP
+476 PRRRREGDAPDP
-488 SGLPPTVP
+488 SGLPPSVA

-525 DGWMPSVRY
+525 DGWLPSVRY

-547 HDGYNAVHHAA
+547 HDGYNALHHAA
-558 ARGDTEMVRYLVSRG
+558 ARGDTELVRYLVERG
-573 ADVMAVSRRGQTTA
+573 ADVTAVSRRGQTTA

-600 PETLGYLEGLGAV
+600 PETLAYLESLGAV